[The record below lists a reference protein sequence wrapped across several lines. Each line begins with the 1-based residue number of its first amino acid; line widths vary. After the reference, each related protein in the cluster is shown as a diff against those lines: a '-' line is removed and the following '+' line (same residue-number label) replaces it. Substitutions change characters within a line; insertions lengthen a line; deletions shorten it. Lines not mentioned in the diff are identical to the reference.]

1 MKNKTRKR
9 LKKVE
14 KGKDFEAYLNY
25 EKDNYSSRVNAN
37 DLLSLENGIKDNLKQ
52 VQESLSMTYSAENQM
67 TVREVLEDGE

>member
-1 MKNKTRKR
+1 MKNKTGKR

-14 KGKDFEAYLNY
+14 KGRDFEAYLNY
-25 EKDNYSSRVNAN
+25 AKDNYSSRVNAH

-52 VQESLSMTYSAENQM
+52 VQESLSMPYSSDSQL